1 MNGALALA
9 AFNLICTGTLTSKS
23 VDQEVTKPYS
33 IEYRVNLDEGLWCDG
48 ECKVIKQIQEVQPT
62 QLTLMDFRGFGVLG
76 RQWTTIRVNR
86 ETGKHIA
93 VESFDQGSLTA
104 SLSNWDG
111 TCERKEFTGF
121 PEFKT
126 KL

>member
-76 RQWTTIRVNR
+76 RQWTNIRVNR

-111 TCERKEFTGF
+111 KCERKEFTGF

-126 KL
+126 KF